1 MTLQRFVL
9 TEAIT
14 AIQEKVNVLPH
25 KQQRI
30 DGTNQQISN
39 LNQKHENNSTT
50 YPGYSSIINGIINDF
65 KQWKKYQVK

>member
-50 YPGYSSIINGIINDF
+50 YLGHSSIINGIINDF